1 MSTVMNICDFKKC
14 YHKKCYATVIDISK
28 SMTTDTFGFN
38 IITFLKNV
46 NCPNTT
52 VTRYIN
58 T

>member
-1 MSTVMNICDFKKC
+1 
-14 YHKKCYATVIDISK
+14 
-28 SMTTDTFGFN
+28 MTTDTFAFN

-58 T
+58 TYRDITEYKNDEMTTLL

>member
-1 MSTVMNICDFKKC
+1 MNICDLKKC

-38 IITFLKNV
+38 IMTFLKNV

-52 VTRYIN
+52 VTCYIN